1 MSLHTLAILKLLTVC
16 QKIGKLVQSVKFGK
30 KLAFAASAAGIAL
43 TLAACSNPVTGAN
56 GTTNGSDKT
65 ISVVFYP
72 AIQQKKLTLRARR

>member
-1 MSLHTLAILKLLTVC
+1 M
-16 QKIGKLVQSVKFGK
+16 QSVKFGK